1 MTFWELHNQVVGSFD
16 NVKWLENEL
25 KREKARMEKL
35 HAALIA
41 VSEEAQARNN

>member
-1 MTFWELHNQVVGSFD
+1 MTFWELHEQVAASFE
-16 NVKWLENEL
+16 NVKWLEKEL
-25 KREKARMEKL
+25 KREKARKEKF